1 MIKYNNFFKV
11 WYNQIKVKVI
21 RKMNIMNKFYYS
33 FKLVRNTHKKTQGG
47 TIMSLKIKRLVKDLN
62 LTVLSGVE
70 GFNRDLVDQ
79 NVQRPG
85 LEFAGFYDFF
95 EPNRALLIGSKE
107 LSFLLKLDETI
118 AKERI
123 HYIFQKNPPCIICS
137 TNVNL
142 PEYFIELGNKYQIPV
157 LKSDLRTTALSA
169 KLYNYLQEYL
179 APRQTVHGVLMDI
192 NGMGTLIM
200 GKSGIGKSE
209 TALELIKRGHQ
220 LISDDRVDVFEK
232 EPGSLIGQAPKILE
246 RFIEIRGIGIV
257 DVVRLFGAG
266 AFREIKKIRL
276 VVELEKWEQDKY
288 YDRLGIETPTIKF
301 FNTEIPHVIIPV
313 LPGRNTAL
321 LVESAALNEKL
332 KYFGI
337 NSAKEFT
344 EAVNRLASQEGED
357 E

>member
-1 MIKYNNFFKV
+1 MKIK
-11 WYNQIKVKVI
+11 
-21 RKMNIMNKFYYS
+21 
-33 FKLVRNTHKKTQGG
+33 KLVE
-47 TIMSLKIKRLVKDLN
+47 DLN
-62 LTVLSGVE
+62 LTVLAGRN
-70 GFNRDLVDQ
+70 GFNRELSDQ

-85 LEFAGFYDFF
+85 LEFAGFFDFF
-95 EPNRALLIGSKE
+95 QPERALLIGSKE
-107 LSFLLKLDETI
+107 LSFLSKLDDGI

-123 HYIFQKNPPCIICS
+123 RYLFQQTPPCIICS

-142 PEYFIELGNKYQIPV
+142 PDYFMTLGDEYDIAV
-157 LKSDLRTTALSA
+157 LKSDLRTTAISA
-169 KLYNYLQEYL
+169 KLYNYLQESL

-192 NGMGTLIM
+192 NGMGTIIM

-220 LISDDRVDVFEK
+220 LVSDDRVDIFEK
-232 EPGSLIGQAPKILE
+232 EPGSLIGQAPKVLE
-246 RFIEIRGIGIV
+246 RYIEIRGIGIV

-266 AFREIKKIRL
+266 AFRETKKVRL
-276 VVELEKWEQDKY
+276 VVELEKWEEGKY
-288 YDRLGIETPTIKF
+288 YDRLGLETATTKF
-301 FNTEIPHVIIPV
+301 FNTEIPKVVIPV

-344 EAVNRLASQEGED
+344 EAINSLARGEGED